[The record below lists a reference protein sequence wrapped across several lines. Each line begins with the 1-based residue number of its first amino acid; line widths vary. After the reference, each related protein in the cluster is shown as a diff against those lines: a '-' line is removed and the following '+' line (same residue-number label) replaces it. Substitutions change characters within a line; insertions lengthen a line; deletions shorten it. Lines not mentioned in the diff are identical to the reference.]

1 VTGDKL
7 NKMSI
12 SQGSNRRSTA
22 LITLA
27 AGLIFILGALLLPS
41 LMKAQEVA
49 INSVAPLL
57 PPTITKSAAPKL
69 ALTDLQGN
77 PVSVNDYLGKVVL
90 INNWATWCPPC
101 KIEMPELE
109 AYYKVHVS
117 DGFVVIAIE
126 SGEAPAEVKTFVYE
140 QGLTF
145 PVWLDP
151 HGLSVDAFQNWN
163 LPSSYVIDRSGM
175 VRLSWT
181 GGVNQAT
188 LEKYV
193 TPLLEENK

>member
-1 VTGDKL
+1 
-7 NKMSI
+7 MSSI
-12 SQGSNRRSTA
+12 QGSSRRSTA
-22 LITLA
+22 LITLI

-41 LMKAQEVA
+41 LMNAQQVA
-49 INSVAPLL
+49 IKSVAPLL
-57 PPTITKSAAPKL
+57 PPTITNSAAPKL
-69 ALTDLQGN
+69 ALNDINGN
-77 PVSVNDYLGKVVL
+77 PVSLNDYLGKVVL

-109 AYYKVHVS
+109 SYYNAHIS
-117 DGFVVIAIE
+117 DGFVVVAIE
-126 SGEAPAEVKTFVYE
+126 SGEPPAEVKTFVME

-163 LPSSYVIDRSGM
+163 LPSSYVIDRSG
-175 VRLSWT
+175 VLRLAWT

>member
-1 VTGDKL
+1 
-7 NKMSI
+7 MSSI
-12 SQGSNRRSTA
+12 QGSSRRSTA
-22 LITLA
+22 LITLI
-27 AGLIFILGALLLPS
+27 AGLIFILGALLLPF
-41 LMKAQEVA
+41 LMNAQQVA
-49 INSVAPLL
+49 IKSVAPLL
-57 PPTITKSAAPKL
+57 PPTITTGAAPKL
-69 ALTDLQGN
+69 ALNDINGN
-77 PVSVNDYLGKVVL
+77 PVSLNDYLGKVVL

-109 AYYKVHVS
+109 SYYNAHIS
-117 DGFVVIAIE
+117 DGFVVVAIE
-126 SGEAPAEVKTFVYE
+126 SGEPPAEVKTFIKE

-163 LPSSYVIDRSGM
+163 LPSSYVIDRSGIL
-175 VRLSWT
+175 RLAWT

-193 TPLLEENK
+193 TPILEENK